1 MSLPTINDV
10 QAVEPVL
17 TNLLVGY
24 MQAEERFVASRVF
37 PLVPTEKD
45 SGTYYIFDKKFWL
58 SDGMRPRAPGADYA
72 QSGYGVST
80 TTYKTLQVALAKAI
94 ADEERANSQ
103 VPMDLEQATVM
114 WLAQKN
120 LIRKE
125 RAFSADFMVI
135 GVWETDDDN
144 STTDWDDFSLGDPVS
159 DIKTARRTIS
169 NSTGKKANTLV
180 CGLIVADALE
190 NHPDII
196 DRVKYTRAATEA
208 EMKSAMAAM
217 FGLANYWVGESSYN
231 SANEGQSFS
240 AAAIIDDDA
249 LVCHVDPSAGI
260 FGATA
265 GKTFTWLP
273 GGGEGLII
281 NTRDDKNDA
290 DLIKMNAQWDQKA
303 VATDLGY
310 FFADVV

>member
-10 QAVEPVL
+10 QAVDPVL
-17 TNLLVGY
+17 TNLLIGY
-24 MQAEERFVASRVF
+24 MQAEDRFVASRVF
-37 PLVPTEKD
+37 PNVPAEKD
-45 SGTYYIFDKKFWL
+45 SGTYYLFTKKYWM
-58 SDGMRPRAPGADYA
+58 SDTMEERAPGGPYPR
-72 QSGYGVST
+72 SGMGVDTDTFT
-80 TTYKTLQVALAKAI
+80 TVQHALAQPI
-94 ADEERANSQ
+94 ADEVRANSQ
-103 VPMDLEQATVM
+103 LPMDLEQAAVM

-125 RAFSADFMVI
+125 VKFAAKAMVS
-135 GVWETDDDN
+135 GAWDNTDTT
-144 STTDWDDFSLGDPVS
+144 TTDWDDFSLGDPVK

-217 FGLANYWVGESSYN
+217 FGLANYWVAEASYN
-231 SANEGQSFS
+231 TANEGQDFS
-240 AAAIIDDDA
+240 ASAIIDDDA
-249 LVCHVDPSAGI
+249 LVCSVDPSAGI

-281 NTRDDKNDA
+281 QNRLDEIDS
-290 DLIKMNAQWDQKA
+290 DLIKMKAQWDQKV
-303 VATDLGY
+303 VASDLGY
-310 FFADVV
+310 LFTDVV